1 MSSFSFLNLEL
12 LKFISIL
19 SALLFILSIV
29 FIPYLILRL
38 PSSYFVRELFERP
51 SQNLILNLLRYIVGF
66 VLIIFGLIML
76 VTPGQGLISILLG
89 ITLIPSV
96 RRNKFIIYL
105 ISLKGVQSSLN
116 FIRVKFKKEKFHFD

>member
-1 MSSFSFLNLEL
+1 MSSFSFINLEL

-19 SALLFILSIV
+19 SALLFILSII

-38 PSSYFVRELFERP
+38 PKSYFVRELFERP
-51 SQNLILNLLRYIVGF
+51 SQNLILIFLKYIIGF
-66 VLIIFGLIML
+66 LLIIFGLIML

-89 ITLIPSV
+89 ITLIPST
-96 RRNKFIIYL
+96 RRNKLIIYL
-105 ISLKGVQSSLN
+105 IRLKGVQSSLN

>member
-1 MSSFSFLNLEL
+1 M
-12 LKFISIL
+12 
-19 SALLFILSIV
+19 
-29 FIPYLILRL
+29 
-38 PSSYFVRELFERP
+38 RELFERP
-51 SQNLILNLLRYIVGF
+51 SQNLIVNLLRYIVGF

-89 ITLIPSV
+89 ITLIPSA

-116 FIRVKFKKEKFHFD
+116 FIRLKFKKEKFHFD

>member
-1 MSSFSFLNLEL
+1 MSSFSFINLEL

-19 SALLFILSIV
+19 SALLFILSII

-38 PSSYFVRELFERP
+38 PNSFFVKELFERP
-51 SQNLILNLLRYIVGF
+51 SQNFILNFFRYIVGIL
-66 VLIIFGLIML
+66 LIIFGLIML

-89 ITLIPSV
+89 ITLIPST

-105 ISLKGVQSSLN
+105 IRLKGVQSSLN
-116 FIRVKFKKEKFHFD
+116 FIRIKFKKEKFHFD